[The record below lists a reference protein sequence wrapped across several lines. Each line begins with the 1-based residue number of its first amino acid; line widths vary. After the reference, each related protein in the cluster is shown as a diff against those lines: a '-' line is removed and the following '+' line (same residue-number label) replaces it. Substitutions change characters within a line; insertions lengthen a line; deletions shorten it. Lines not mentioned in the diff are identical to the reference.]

1 MEPTWTA
8 GQVAEKL
15 GVALSTLRAW
25 HRRYGVGPEAE
36 RPGGYRRYTGEDVAR
51 LQRMHDLISSGTLP
65 SDAARV
71 VAVPND
77 SYQAERVLAEVL
89 DAARTLDSG
98 RCVGLLAQALTALG
112 VVRCWDEVCRPAL
125 RQVDA
130 EQHLDGDDDL
140 CVDAEHVL
148 SWAITAAFHRASS
161 TRATRGRPSI
171 VLSCTDAEQH
181 TLPLEALAVAL
192 GEHGIPV
199 RMLGAAVPTST
210 LVHAVTTT
218 PCDVVVLWSHRR
230 ESARAD
236 TVRALRRLP
245 VRRLVA
251 GPGWPRKPLAGT
263 EPVHTLAD
271 AVALLARA

>member
-25 HRRYGVGPEAE
+25 HRRYGVGPEAD

-51 LQRMHDLISSGTLP
+51 LQRMHDLIIGGTLP

-77 SYQAERVLAEVL
+77 NYRAESVLTEVL
-89 DAARTLDSG
+89 GAARELDSG
-98 RCVGLLAQALTALG
+98 KCVALLGQSLTALG
-112 VVRCWDEVCRPAL
+112 AVRCWDEVCRPAL

-130 EQHLDGDDDL
+130 EQHTEGADEDDL
-140 CVDAEHVL
+140 CVDTEHVL
-148 SWAITAAFHRASS
+148 SWAITAAFHRVSAAR
-161 TRATRGRPSI
+161 TTRGRPSI

-192 GEHGIPV
+192 GERGVPV
-199 RMLGAAVPTST
+199 RMLGAAVPTSS
-210 LVHAVTTT
+210 LVHTVTTT
-218 PCDVVVLWSHRR
+218 PCDVVVLWAQRR
-230 ESARAD
+230 ESARTD

-251 GPGWPRKPLAGT
+251 GPGWPRKPPAGT

-271 AVALLARA
+271 AVALLA